1 MRLQEAKRDFYRQL
15 AKRMGFKSRAAFK
28 LIQINRKYKV
38 IKPGD
43 VVVDFGCAPGG
54 WLQVAAEV
62 VGKDGFV
69 LGIDLKK
76 VERIK
81 GNVVTIVADVTDANI
96 SKIILERLPR
106 MANVILSDLAPKVSG
121 IWELDHIKQIDLTRK
136 VVAILPQILNK
147 GGSAILKVFEG
158 EMINDF
164 IKQVKEIFK
173 EVRII
178 KPKASRSGSSEIYL
192 LCINFQGSN

>member
-1 MRLQEAKRDFYRQL
+1 
-15 AKRMGFKSRAAFK
+15 MGFKSRAAFK